1 MSHVD
6 DGTLH
11 ALVDNELDAKERS
24 AVEAHLAT
32 CGDCARRFA
41 EATAMARQVVSLL
54 GALDAD
60 AGAVR
65 IVKPPVIPAPVVA
78 PDVIT
83 DAIQDAK
90 VIPIGSRLRTLR
102 RVALAA
108 SVLVVAGVSYQVGR
122 TRDAAPVSEP
132 AASIVMTDRAPRPMA
147 TPSVVDAVA
156 DSFVAAPAPAARQKS
171 RSGPRN
177 DNEAV
182 VADRP
187 SGAASGAAS
196 GGARDEVSQK
206 ASAPAA
212 APPASPR
219 AISAPL
225 PAVSVGETA
234 RDSATQRR
242 ADSDA
247 RARESADAL
256 GRVQAQETAR
266 AQQGAPAQSGPSRVA
281 SQRRMELGQVVV
293 TGMAAT
299 ADSSANVAPTKAAA
313 PKAISLAGYTALE
326 DESLPSLTRRRYVSA
341 NGTPIVLLIIK
352 PPTEQKRTPPPE
364 TESSFVVFSTNG
376 TSSVR
381 WRTRG
386 RDYELQGPLAPDSL
400 LKLAARLK

>member
-11 ALVDNELDAKERS
+11 ALVDNELDAAERS
-24 AVEAHLAT
+24 VVEAHLAS

-54 GALDAD
+54 GALDAH

-65 IVKPPVIPAPVVA
+65 IVTPAVAPAVADVAPPKARTDATVIPMF
-78 PDVIT
+78 
-83 DAIQDAK
+83 
-90 VIPIGSRLRTLR
+90 SRFRTVR
-102 RVALAA
+102 RVAVAA

-122 TRDAAPVSEP
+122 TRDAAPNEP
-132 AASIVMTDRAPRPMA
+132 AVSMVMADRASRPLV
-147 TPSVVDAVA
+147 TPSVVDAMPGSDIA
-156 DSFVAAPAPAARQKS
+156 ESAPAAQQKP
-171 RSGPRN
+171 RNGPRN
-177 DNEAV
+177 DSEMSP
-182 VADRP
+182 ADRP
-187 SGAASGAAS
+187 EGAG
-196 GGARDEVSQK
+196 GGARDEADSK
-206 ASAPAA
+206 ATGSAVAAPAA
-212 APPASPR
+212 PR
-219 AISAPL
+219 AIIVPL
-225 PAVSVGETA
+225 PVVSVGESSK
-234 RDSATQRR
+234 DSTTQRR
-242 ADSDA
+242 ADAEA
-247 RARESADAL
+247 RSRESADAL
-256 GRVQAQETAR
+256 SRVQAQESAR
-266 AQQGAPAQSGPSRVA
+266 AQQAAPAQSGPSRIA

-293 TGMAAT
+293 TGVAAT
-299 ADSSANVAPTKAAA
+299 ADSSANVADGKAAPA
-313 PKAISLAGYTALE
+313 KATPLAGYTALE

-381 WRTRG
+381 WRARG

>member
-11 ALVDNELDAKERS
+11 ALVDNELDAAERS
-24 AVEAHLAT
+24 AVEAHLVS
-32 CGDCARRFA
+32 CGECARRFA

-60 AGAVR
+60 AGSVR
-65 IVKPPVIPAPVVA
+65 IVKPPMIPVPVVA

-83 DAIQDAK
+83 NTSQDAK

-122 TRDAAPVSEP
+122 TREAAPVSEP
-132 AASIVMTDRAPRPMA
+132 SASMVMTDRALRPMA

-156 DSFVAAPAPAARQKS
+156 DSFVAAPAPAARPKS

-177 DNEAV
+177 ENEAV
-182 VADRP
+182 VADHP
-187 SGAASGAAS
+187 SGAVASS
-196 GGARDEVSQK
+196 GGARDEASLK
-206 ASAPAA
+206 ASVPTA

-219 AISAPL
+219 ALAAPL
-225 PAVSVGETA
+225 PAVSIGESTK
-234 RDSATQRR
+234 DSAAQRR
-242 ADSDA
+242 TDSDA

-256 GRVQAQETAR
+256 SRVQAQEQAR
-266 AQQGAPAQSGPSRVA
+266 AQQGAPAQSGSSRVA

-293 TGMAAT
+293 TGMAT
-299 ADSSANVAPTKAAA
+299 MMDSTVNVAATKAAA

-341 NGTPIVLLIIK
+341 NGTAIVLLIIK
-352 PPTEQKRTPPPE
+352 PPTEQKRSPPPE